1 MYHYKRIKSKQR
13 PHTAVLSNNLF
24 VRFPQIN
31 KNKKSSSMRI
41 DFERN
46 RLVKLPSIYHYSGDD
61 IVPRPSHWV
70 HSTYGSDK

>member
-24 VRFPQIN
+24 VGFPQIN
-31 KNKKSSSMRI
+31 RNKKSSSMRI

-46 RLVKLPSIYHYSGDD
+46 RLVKLPSIYHYSDKD
-61 IVPRPSHWV
+61 IVPRPSHLV
-70 HSTYGSDK
+70 HSIYGSDK